1 MWVLAAGITIGFIY
15 IIYFNKTKIP
25 QTEEEKKKKDDDY
38 K

>member
-25 QTEEEKKKKDDDY
+25 
-38 K
+38 